1 MNRRIYNH
9 TKLEYMFKANVIR
22 CSLMKLV
29 SFLPSATEILYELGV
44 GDQVLA
50 VTHECNY
57 PTEAMT
63 KPRVIHSSFD
73 PQKMSSQEIDNK
85 VMELVDAGKDIY
97 IIDEQVLKKA
107 NPDLIVAQG
116 ICEVCSPY
124 TREINKAVTLLG
136 GKPEVLV
143 LDPKNLDGI
152 LENIIEVG
160 NKVGKQEK
168 AKDFVIKL
176 QKRIDYIQNTPKVSR
191 PKILCIEWLD
201 PFFSA
206 GHWIPQMVEI
216 AGGVNGISSTGDR
229 SRKIQ
234 IDEMIS
240 FDPDIVILMPCG
252 FDVNR
257 TLVEYEKL
265 LENSKWK
272 KIKAVSRGEVYA
284 VNANEY
290 FSKPGPRTVTGLEIL
305 AKIIHPDTFRE
316 LQIPKQSVQ
325 KIDSE

>member
-1 MNRRIYNH
+1 
-9 TKLEYMFKANVIR
+9 
-22 CSLMKLV
+22 MKLV

-44 GDQVLA
+44 EDQVLA

-57 PTEAMT
+57 PAEAMT

-216 AGGVNGISSTGDR
+216 AGGINGISSTGDR

-265 LENSKWK
+265 LENNKWK
-272 KIKAVSRGEVYA
+272 KIKAVSRGEVYV

>member
-1 MNRRIYNH
+1 
-9 TKLEYMFKANVIR
+9 MFKTNIADGI
-22 CSLMKLV
+22 CMKLV

-57 PTEAMT
+57 PIEAKS

-73 PQKMSSQEIDNK
+73 PQKMSSHEIDSK
-85 VMELVDAGKDIY
+85 VMELVNAGKDIY
-97 IIDEQVLKKA
+97 ILDEQVLKKA

-143 LDPKNLDGI
+143 LDPKNLDNI
-152 LENIIEVG
+152 MENIIEVG
-160 NKVGKQEK
+160 NKVGEQEK
-168 AKDFVIKL
+168 AKNFVIKL
-176 QKRIDYIQNTPKVSR
+176 QKRIDYIKNTPKVSR
-191 PKILCIEWLD
+191 PKVLCIEWLD

-206 GHWIPQMVEI
+206 GHWVPQMVEI
-216 AGGVNGISSTGDR
+216 AGGINGISSTGDR
-229 SRKIQ
+229 SRKMQ
-234 IDEMIS
+234 IEEMVQ
-240 FDPDIVILMPCG
+240 FDPDIIILMPCG
-252 FDVNR
+252 FDVSR
-257 TLVEYEKL
+257 TFVEYEKL
-265 LENSKWK
+265 SENNKWK
-272 KIKAVSRGEVYA
+272 KIRAVNRGEVYA

>member
-1 MNRRIYNH
+1 
-9 TKLEYMFKANVIR
+9 
-22 CSLMKLV
+22 MKLV
-29 SFLPSATEILYELGV
+29 SFLPSATEILYELEV

-57 PTEAMT
+57 PTEAKA

-97 IIDEQVLKKA
+97 ILDEQVLKKA

-143 LDPKNLDGI
+143 LDPQNLDGI

-176 QKRIDYIQNTPKVSR
+176 QKRIDYIKNTLKISR
-191 PKILCIEWLD
+191 PKVLCIEWLD

-216 AGGVNGISSTGDR
+216 AGGINGISSTGDR

-240 FDPDIVILMPCG
+240 FDPDVVILMPCG

-265 LENSKWK
+265 LENNKWK
-272 KIKAVSRGEVYA
+272 NLKAVSRGEVYA

-316 LQIPKQSVQ
+316 LQVPKQSVQ